1 MHLQLTMTFSTDDG
15 LIGRNHII
23 NQGRCVCF
31 ISSKILSFQHVINR
45 NNYQNYFF
53 FFLCKVTKIQCVCST
68 CGTRQ
73 FKLTMFQML
82 SSHMW
87 LVATVLDGARLDHA
101 ERSGPSMESGL

>member
-53 FFLCKVTKIQCVCST
+53 FFCAKSLKSNVYVPRVAHVNSNSPCFKCSVAT
-68 CGTRQ
+68 CG
-73 FKLTMFQML
+73 
-82 SSHMW
+82 
-87 LVATVLDGARLDHA
+87 
-101 ERSGPSMESGL
+101 